1 MPATWPTHLKLFFLR
16 YSKMAGFIRALPP
29 RLLFPRPVITE
40 MALQPFLE
48 WLPWGSGKE
57 VNVQVFNEV
66 LIILKLFYFIFFHFI
81 LFYLKK
87 KNQKLKTKGTSTS
100 ILKIVNEPVWDK
112 HKRLRLCF
120 CECLSG
126 LFHKWEETVLDKHKN
141 FVALRMRMSPSNC
154 AYHKAGASLCL
165 SHKCE
170 QLLLRASDRC
180 AEGHATQNYSP
191 MLETNWYH
199 MTKLQNDNFSLYLRK
214 SSQVF

>member
-1 MPATWPTHLKLFFLR
+1 MTH
-16 YSKMAGFIRALPP
+16 SPEI
-29 RLLFPRPVITE
+29 V
-40 MALQPFLE
+40 FLE
-48 WLPWGSGKE
+48 IFQDGGLYPSFTSTAVISSSRDHGDGLATFPGMTTVRIWERSKCSSFQRS
-57 VNVQVFNEV
+57 VNNIKV
-66 LIILKLFYFIFFHFI
+66 ILFHFFSFYFI
-81 LFYLKK
+81 LFKKK

-126 LFHKWEETVLDKHKN
+126 LFHKREETVLDKHKN

-191 MLETNWYH
+191 MLETN
-199 MTKLQNDNFSLYLRK
+199 
-214 SSQVF
+214 